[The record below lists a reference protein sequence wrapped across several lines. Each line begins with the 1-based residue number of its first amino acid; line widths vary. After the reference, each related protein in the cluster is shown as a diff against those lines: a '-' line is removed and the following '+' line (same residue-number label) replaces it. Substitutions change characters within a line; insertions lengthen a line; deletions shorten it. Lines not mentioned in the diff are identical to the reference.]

1 MRTIL
6 ENDAAG
12 VDPGQRSQHPL
23 PWRNTQSG
31 GENHVIDANGR
42 RVYDGL
48 DAAEMFR
55 LYAAAAQAAALPD
68 TRRRGSGNGR
78 ARRSVSTSRL
88 HRLLHRR

>member
-12 VDPGQRSQHPL
+12 VDPGQPSQHPL
-23 PWRNTQSG
+23 PWRNTPSG

-42 RVYDGL
+42 RVYDGP

-68 TRRRGSGNGR
+68 TRRRGCGNGR
-78 ARRSVSTSRL
+78 ARRSDSTGRL